1 MAASVWVM
9 CVDMNHRRA
18 RCCSEEEMV
27 VRSGLLSWGLVFKLL
42 ASSLRLSS
50 FQVFF
55 SPYEFTCRVIR
66 LGGS

>member
-27 VRSGLLSWGLVFKLL
+27 VRSGLLSWGTLL
-42 ASSLRLSS
+42 MAQSRSYLSS
-50 FQVFF
+50 SS
-55 SPYEFTCRVIR
+55 SPPP
-66 LGGS
+66 